1 VLKILLDTVLLTDIS
16 TVVTRCLTWHPL
28 ILSSKVLNFVWPHPI
43 ECWSDCSY
51 TRKLPSV
58 NQKVEDWQEE
68 LNQGRLL
75 FRRRSWHMTA

>member
-28 ILSSKVLNFVWPHPI
+28 ILSSKVLNFVWRNPN
-43 ECWSDCSY
+43 ECRKDCCY
-51 TRKLPSV
+51 TRKLPSM

-68 LNQGRLL
+68 LNPGRLL
-75 FRRRSWHMTA
+75 FRRWSRHMTA